1 MLNPSFTVDVK
12 QSIELLKTLI
22 DRADANSR
30 LILEGNLSQFDG
42 RHLTGIIREDVKDD
56 AGTWCGRVTIPLAQE
71 NRYRLKTAVLPRV
84 GIRSLITHVFLETEN
99 TLLFASYHK
108 FTDGALF
115 SDWITVEFLEGLE
128 QLGIVKL
135 TSQAQQ
141 NSFQSEASEKT
152 TYETIYNA
160 DQSYGGYS
168 NGQH

>member
-1 MLNPSFTVDVK
+1 MLNASFTVDVK

-22 DRADANSR
+22 DHADTNSR

-42 RHLTGIIREDVKDD
+42 RHLAGAVREDAKDGLD
-56 AGTWCGRVTIPLAQE
+56 SSYGRVTIPLAQE
-71 NRYRLKTAVLPRV
+71 NRHRLKTAVLPRV
-84 GIRSLITHVFLETEN
+84 GIRSLIARVFLETEN
-99 TLLFASYHK
+99 TLLFASSHK

-115 SDWITVEFLEGLE
+115 SDWITAEFLAELE

-135 TSQAQQ
+135 TNQAQQ
-141 NSFQSEASEKT
+141 NSFESEASEKT
-152 TYETIYNA
+152 NYETIYNA